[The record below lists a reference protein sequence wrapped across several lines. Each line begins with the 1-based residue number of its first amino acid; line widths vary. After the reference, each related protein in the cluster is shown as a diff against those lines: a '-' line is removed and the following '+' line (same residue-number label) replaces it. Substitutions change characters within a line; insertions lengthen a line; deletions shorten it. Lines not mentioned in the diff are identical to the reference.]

1 MSHGVY
7 LGDTPVRR
15 PGVSTNPLMRK
26 IQRACKMTLPE
37 PDIALNLD
45 VADFIN
51 EKQGA
56 AAHDATTTIVKLI
69 NSRDTHTAVFALS
82 LLDVL
87 VKNCGYPIHLQ
98 ISRKDFLNELVKRF
112 PEHPPM
118 RYSKVQRLIL
128 TAIEEWYQTI
138 SKHSPYKDDMTY
150 IRDMRRLLKYK
161 GYVLPKIQA
170 EDLAVMRPTDQ
181 LKSVSEIQKEQEIAQ
196 AAKLEE
202 LIRSGKPDDLREAN
216 KLMKVMAGF
225 KEDNMVNAK
234 QSINTELNKL
244 KRKADLLN
252 EMLNTSSE
260 ADLQNNETIDELYSA
275 LKASQPKFQKIIE
288 EEHEDD
294 DLVQS
299 LLKFNDAINQLIEKY
314 SLLKIGNKEAAERI
328 NLTNLNDISTASQT
342 GGALANEI
350 NLIDFDDDAGT
361 TTPGQVPNSTDSN
374 SNNNNNNNSD
384 PLIDLLGDLNLSST
398 PNTSSTTTY
407 NNQAAAVEMG
417 GGISLGTTAPP
428 SANTNVPIS
437 SSSGDPFDLLSDFS
451 SPNASTPAASLSVPT
466 AVATS
471 PTLPSAPV
479 SGNGSTRINVSKSAN
494 IKIDLVVSRESNST
508 IKIKTI
514 FSNPSANLVK
524 DLVYSMAVPKSF
536 TLKLEPQSSSALGS
550 FVEEGVYQNAL
561 VENAVK
567 ENLEKKP
574 LKIKW
579 KATYN
584 INSSPVEETAIFQLP
599 IV

>member
-15 PGVSTNPLMRK
+15 PGISTNPLMRK
-26 IQRACKMTLPE
+26 IQRACRMTLPE

-45 VADFIN
+45 VADYIN

-56 AAHDATTTIVKLI
+56 TAHDATTTIVKLI

-128 TAIEEWYQTI
+128 TAIEEWYQTV

-252 EMLNTSSE
+252 EMLNTSTE
-260 ADLQNNETIDELYSA
+260 ADLQNNETVEELYSA
-275 LKASQPKFQKIIE
+275 LKTSQPKFQKIIE

-314 SLLKIGNKEAAERI
+314 ALLKIGNREAAERI
-328 NLTNLNDISTASQT
+328 NPANLNDVTNNISQT

-350 NLIDFDDDAGT
+350 NLIDFDDDTGAASPAPASSSAG
-361 TTPGQVPNSTDSN
+361 S
-374 SNNNNNNNSD
+374 SNNNSNSD
-384 PLIDLLGDLNLSST
+384 PLIDLLGDLNISST
-398 PNTSSTTTY
+398 PITSTNTTN
-407 NNQAAAVEMG
+407 NNQFLSSEVD
-417 GGISLGTTAPP
+417 GGISLDSTVPP
-428 SANTNVPIS
+428 SSSNTVPIS
-437 SSSGDPFDLLSDFS
+437 ASSGDPFDLLSDFS
-451 SPNASTPAASLSVPT
+451 SPNVSTPTANLSAPT
-466 AVATS
+466 ATTTS
-471 PTLPSAPV
+471 PIITTPSATANSSV
-479 SGNGSTRINVSKSAN
+479 RANVSKSA
-494 IKIDLVVSRESNST
+494 KIQIDVLVSREDNST
-508 IKIKTI
+508 IKIKTL
-514 FSNPSANLVK
+514 FSNSSPDLVK
-524 DLVYSMAVPKSF
+524 DFVYSMAVPKSF
-536 TLKLEPQSSSALGS
+536 NLKLQPQSSSTLAA
-550 FVEEGVYQNAL
+550 FTNEGVHQNAL
-561 VENAVK
+561 VENAVR

-584 INSSPVEETAIFQLP
+584 INSNPVEETAIFQLP
-599 IV
+599 VV

>member
-45 VADFIN
+45 VADYIN

-56 AAHDATTTIVKLI
+56 TAHDAATTIVKLI

-118 RYSKVQRLIL
+118 RYSKVQRLVL

-138 SKHSPYKDDMTY
+138 SKHSPYKDDLTY

-202 LIRSGKPDDLREAN
+202 LIRSGKADDLREAN

-225 KEDNMVNAK
+225 KEDNMVNAR
-234 QSINTELNKL
+234 QSINVELNKL

-252 EMLNTSSE
+252 EMLDTSTES
-260 ADLQNNETIDELYSA
+260 DLHNNETIEELYSA
-275 LKASQPKFQKIIE
+275 LKTSQPKFQKIIE

-299 LLKFNDAINQLIEKY
+299 LLKFNDAVNQIIEKY
-314 SLLKIGNKEAAERI
+314 NLLKIGNKEAAERI
-328 NLTNLNDISTASQT
+328 HPTHLNDIEVSQSQA

-350 NLIDFDDDAGT
+350 NLIDFGDDMGAT
-361 TTPGQVPNSTDSN
+361 SPSPTPNTVNSTT
-374 SNNNNNNNSD
+374 NNTD
-384 PLIDLLGDLNLSST
+384 PLVDLLGDLNIDSTSNSITGNTLSSL
-398 PNTSSTTTY
+398 
-407 NNQAAAVEMG
+407 QIG
-417 GGISLGTTAPP
+417 GGISLDSTAPASSNSTAP
-428 SANTNVPIS
+428 FPASSA
-437 SSSGDPFDLLSDFS
+437 DPFDLLGDFSYTSKSTIAAPVASAPDNTASITDLTQTMKTINVTKVNVVKSSNMKIDFDLSRVNNSTLKVKSLFSNS
-451 SPNASTPAASLSVPT
+451 SPN
-466 AVATS
+466 
-471 PTLPSAPV
+471 
-479 SGNGSTRINVSKSAN
+479 RITDFV
-494 IKIDLVVSRESNST
+494 
-508 IKIKTI
+508 
-514 FSNPSANLVK
+514 F
-524 DLVYSMAVPKSF
+524 SMAVPKIF
-536 TLKLEPQSSSALGS
+536 TLRLEPQSSSILEAFS
-550 FVEEGVYQNAL
+550 NEGVFQNAW
-561 VENAVK
+561 VDNAIQ
-567 ENLEKKP
+567 ENLQKKP

-579 KATYN
+579 KASYK
-584 INSSPVEETAIFQLP
+584 INGTPAEETAVFQLP
-599 IV
+599 VL

>member
-45 VADFIN
+45 VADYIN

-56 AAHDATTTIVKLI
+56 TAHDAATTIVKLI

-138 SKHSPYKDDMTY
+138 SKHSPYKDDLTY

-225 KEDNMVNAK
+225 KEDNVVNAR
-234 QSINTELNKL
+234 QSINLELNKL

-252 EMLNTSSE
+252 EMLNTSTES
-260 ADLQNNETIDELYSA
+260 DLKNNETIDELYSA
-275 LKASQPKFQKIIE
+275 LKTSQPKFQKIIE

-294 DLVQS
+294 ELVQS
-299 LLKFNDAINQLIEKY
+299 LLKFNDAVNQIIEKY

-328 NLTNLNDISTASQT
+328 HPTHLNDIEVSDSQT

-350 NLIDFDDDAGT
+350 NLIDFGDDTGAT
-361 TTPGQVPNSTDSN
+361 SQSPTPNTANSST
-374 SNNNNNNNSD
+374 NNSD
-384 PLIDLLGDLNLSST
+384 PLIDLLGDLNIGSTNNSITDNIQSS
-398 PNTSSTTTY
+398 SL
-407 NNQAAAVEMG
+407 QIR
-417 GGISLGTTAPP
+417 GGISLDSAAPA
-428 SANTNVPIS
+428 SSNTNAQTIT
-437 SSSGDPFDLLSDFS
+437 SSGDPFDLLSDFS
-451 SPNASTPAASLSVPT
+451 ST
-466 AVATS
+466 
-471 PTLPSAPV
+471 
-479 SGNGSTRINVSKSAN
+479 SKSTTTVPATRASDN
-494 IKIDLVVSRESNST
+494 TAPLADLTQTTNTINTTKVNVVTSSAVKIDFELSRDNSSTLKLKSLFSNST
-508 IKIKTI
+508 PNVISD
-514 FSNPSANLVK
+514 FVF
-524 DLVYSMAVPKSF
+524 SMAVPKAF
-536 TLKLEPQSSSALGS
+536 TLRLEPQSSSTIQAFS
-550 FVEEGVYQNAL
+550 NESVFQNAW
-561 VENAVK
+561 VDNANQQ
-567 ENLEKKP
+567 NLQMKP

-579 KATYN
+579 KATYK
-584 INSSPVEETAIFQLP
+584 INGTPAEETAVFQLP
-599 IV
+599 VL